1 MEQATKATSGTG
13 SSTRNS
19 GEKSERKQQRAEPGT
34 DITKAW
40 GEASSA
46 LETLYGE
53 ATQTLQ
59 QVVQE
64 RPYAALAAAAGIGF
78 VLGGGLRS
86 VTGRYL
92 LKTTAQLVVPGVL
105 AALKGVEE

>member
-1 MEQATKATSGTG
+1 MEQATKATS
-13 SSTRNS
+13 SSTRSS
-19 GEKSERKQQRAEPGT
+19 GEKSERKQRAEPGA
-34 DITKAW
+34 DIQKAW

-46 LETLYGE
+46 LETLYSE
-53 ATQTLQ
+53 ASHTLQ
-59 QVVQE
+59 QAVQE

>member
-1 MEQATKATSGTG
+1 METATKAS

-19 GEKSERKQQRAEPGT
+19 GEKSEKSERKQHAEPGT
-34 DITKAW
+34 DIQKAW
-40 GEASSA
+40 GEASGA
-46 LETLYGE
+46 LETLYTE
-53 ATQTLQ
+53 ASHQLQTA
-59 QVVQE
+59 VQE

-92 LKTTAQLVVPGVL
+92 LKTTAQLVVPGIL

>member
-1 MEQATKATSGTG
+1 METTTKSTTSSNR
-13 SSTRNS
+13 SS
-19 GEKSERKQQRAEPGT
+19 EKSGRKTAAHEPRVE
-34 DITKAW
+34 IQKAW

-46 LETLYGE
+46 LETLYTE
-53 ATQTLQ
+53 ASHKLQ
-59 QVVQE
+59 QAVQE

-92 LKTTAQLVVPGVL
+92 LRTTAQLVVPGVL